1 MVIIIWFLNKTSLI
15 GLDNDIFRQ
24 IYLKGHEIRSLK
36 IPDIL
41 PELLKEVNTAK
52 RNFHHKI
59 KTHQKFLKINKW
71 FTRVKSL
78 NTPATCSGC
87 LKKGVIKYG
96 NLHLHTKGGF
106 HLVYKDPSLIFL
118 REQRAE
124 VQVEGFIIHGSYP
137 IDCS

>member
-1 MVIIIWFLNKTSLI
+1 MI
-15 GLDNDIFRQ
+15 GLNNDIFGQ

-41 PELLKEVNTAK
+41 PQLLKEVNTAK

-78 NTPATCSGC
+78 NAPATCSGC
-87 LKKGVIKYG
+87 LKKRVIKYG

-106 HLVYKDPSLIFL
+106 SC
-118 REQRAE
+118 EQRAE